1 MEQFDDERT
10 FGHLSKIDLFH
21 MDNLEKDVYLHFDND
36 VENVQTLIVRLK
48 DEQFSEE
55 VKVKNSI

>member
-10 FGHLSKIDLFH
+10 FGRLSRIDLFH